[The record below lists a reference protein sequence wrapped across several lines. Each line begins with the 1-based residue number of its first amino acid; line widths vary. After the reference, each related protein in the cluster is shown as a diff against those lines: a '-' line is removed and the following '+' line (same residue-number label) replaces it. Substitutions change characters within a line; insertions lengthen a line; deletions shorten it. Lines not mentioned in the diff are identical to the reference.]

1 VLAIIIPYFKLSFFE
16 VTLQSLANQTDK
28 RFKVYIGDDASSEN
42 PSRLLENYKGEFDF
56 VYHRFENNLGGI
68 SLTKQWE
75 RCIALSGNEEW
86 IMILGDDDE
95 LGKNVVNSFYEN
107 LVEIEEETISVVR
120 LSTSKINEFGNSIST
135 IYRHPKVENSVNFLF
150 NKTRSSLSEYIFRK
164 SQVLEI
170 GFKNFPLAWFSD
182 VLAVLE
188 FSDFKNIFS
197 INEAVIYIRI
207 SELSISG
214 SHVNKKLKLKAK
226 FDFYYYLLND
236 KFYFFSNREQNE
248 LWNRLNRCYFND
260 KKNHIFLFKISKF
273 YLAKKLYK
281 EYFLFILKA
290 ISTYN
295 TRR

>member
-1 VLAIIIPYFKLSFFE
+1 MLAIIIPYFKLSFFE